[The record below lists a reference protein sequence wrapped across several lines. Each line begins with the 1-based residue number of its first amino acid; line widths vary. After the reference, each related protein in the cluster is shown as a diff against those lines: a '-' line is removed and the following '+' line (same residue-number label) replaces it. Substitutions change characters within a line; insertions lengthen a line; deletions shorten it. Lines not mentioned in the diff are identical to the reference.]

1 MAGPSH
7 TRPAEPPRVSILS
20 QGDCLIASVHTAL
33 DDSQLM
39 QFQHDLIER
48 IRRDRARGVIIDV
61 AALDVV
67 DSFGSRTLRNLAAM
81 AQLQG
86 AQTVVVGINPE
97 LAITMV
103 QLGLRLE
110 SVHTALGLEEGLTKL
125 EGLIRGDGSAS
136 SLLASPSWIPPPSGV
151 AGASGPGTP
160 GLSGASDPSGPARG
174 GR

>member
-1 MAGPSH
+1 MAGPSP

-39 QFQHDLIER
+39 QFQRDLIDR

-67 DSFGSRTLRNLAAM
+67 DSFGSRTLRNLATM

-103 QLGLRLE
+103 QLGLRLD
-110 SVHTALGLEEGLTKL
+110 SVRTALGLEEGLAIL
-125 EGLIRGDGSAS
+125 EDLIRGDPASSS
-136 SLLASPSWIPPPSGV
+136 SLLTSQSLLSPRS
-151 AGASGPGTP
+151 
-160 GLSGASDPSGPARG
+160 GLSGSSGVSGPARG
-174 GR
+174 SR